1 MTRRVLLL
9 EDEAPLRRAL
19 ERALVSFGYEV
30 ASASD
35 PSSAYLLLSDRQ
47 FDALVLD
54 MHLPNLLGDAF
65 YFAVVR
71 HWPHLRGRV
80 VLISGDPCAR
90 AEAWP
95 DELRDCPMLVKPFT
109 LDLLARTLAATL
121 EPADRRRT
129 NGL

>member
-1 MTRRVLLL
+1 MTRLLL
-9 EDEAPLRRAL
+9 LADEAPLRRAV

-30 ASASD
+30 ASAGD
-35 PSSAYLLLSDRQ
+35 PSSAYLLLSERQ

-54 MHLPNLLGDAF
+54 LHLPNLLGDAF

-80 VLISGDPCAR
+80 VLLAGDSCAG
-90 AEAWP
+90 AESWP
-95 DELRDCPMLVKPFT
+95 DELRGCPMLVKPFT
-109 LDLLARTLAATL
+109 LELLARTVAAIL